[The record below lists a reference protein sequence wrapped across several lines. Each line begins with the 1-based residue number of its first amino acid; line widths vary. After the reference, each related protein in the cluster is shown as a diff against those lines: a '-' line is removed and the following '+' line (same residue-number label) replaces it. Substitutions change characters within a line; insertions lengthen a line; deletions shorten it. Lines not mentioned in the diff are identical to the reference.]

1 MKIRYLIAFALI
13 LIVWTFVCEWYHGKF
28 DKKEIK
34 SDSTLVVKWDTV
46 HDTLP
51 PAKGER
57 VVKYIKIPCSNSQP
71 DSLTSGGGVKDS
83 MPNSLITLP
92 IVQRKYTD
100 DSTYT
105 AYVSGAKIDSFPRL
119 DSVSV
124 RQKTIERTVTNTIYE
139 EKHGLRLKLRPAL
152 TGGYDPARKQWGFMV
167 GGAVVIDW

>member
-13 LIVWTFVCEWYHGKF
+13 LIMWTFVCEWYHGKF

-34 SDSTLVVKWDTV
+34 SDTTLVVKWDTV
-46 HDTLP
+46 HDSLP

-71 DSLTSGGGVKDS
+71 DSLTSGGGIKDS
-83 MPNSLITLP
+83 MPNSLMTLP
-92 IVQRKYTD
+92 IVQRTYTD

-119 DSVSV
+119 DSIAV
-124 RQKTIERTVTNTIYE
+124 RQKTIERTITNTIYKT
-139 EKHGLRLKLRPAL
+139 KHCLRFKIRPAAG
-152 TGGYDPARKQWGFMV
+152 GGYDPLNKQWGVYV
-167 GGAVVIDW
+167 GGAVVLDW

>member
-1 MKIRYLIAFALI
+1 MKTRHLIAFALI

-28 DKKEIK
+28 DKKEFK
-34 SDSTLVVKWDTV
+34 SDTTLVEKWDTI

-51 PAKGER
+51 PVKGER
-57 VVKYIKIPCSNSQP
+57 VVKYITIPCSNSQP
-71 DSLTSGGGVKDS
+71 DSLTSGGVIKDS

-119 DSVSV
+119 DSIMV
-124 RQKTIERTVTNTIYE
+124 RQKTIERTITNNIYRDRN
-139 EKHGLRLKLRPAL
+139 GLKVKLRPSVSA
-152 TGGYDPARKQWGFMV
+152 GYDPLNKQWGVML

>member
-1 MKIRYLIAFALI
+1 MKTRHLIAFALI

-34 SDSTLVVKWDTV
+34 F

-119 DSVSV
+119 DSISV
-124 RQKTIERTVTNTIYE
+124 RQKTIEGTVTNTIYK

-152 TGGYDPARKQWGFMV
+152 TGGYDPIHKQWGFMV
-167 GGAVVIDW
+167 GGSVVIDW

>member
-13 LIVWTFVCEWYHGKF
+13 LIVWTFVCEWYHSKF

-34 SDSTLVVKWDTV
+34 SDTTLVEKWDTI

-57 VVKYIKIPCSNSQP
+57 VVKYITIPCSKTQP
-71 DSLTSGGGVKDS
+71 DSLISGGGIKDS

-119 DSVSV
+119 DSIMV
-124 RQKTIERTVTNTIYE
+124 RQKTIERTIINTIYKD
-139 EKHGLRLKLRPAL
+139 KHGLRFKIRPAAG
-152 TGGYDPARKQWGFMV
+152 GGYDPINKQWGVYV

>member
-1 MKIRYLIAFALI
+1 MKIRYLIAFAVI
-13 LIVWTFVCEWYHGKF
+13 LVVWTFVCEWYHGKF

-34 SDSTLVVKWDTV
+34 TEKVEVVKWDTV

-71 DSLTSGGGVKDS
+71 DSLTSGGGIKDS
-83 MPNSLITLP
+83 MPNSLIKLP

-119 DSVSV
+119 DSIMV
-124 RQKTIERTVTNTIYE
+124 RQKTIERTITNNIYRDR
-139 EKHGLRLKLRPAL
+139 KGLKVKLRPAVSA
-152 TGGYDPARKQWGFMV
+152 GYDPLNKQWGVML
-167 GGAVVIDW
+167 GGAVILDW

>member
-13 LIVWTFVCEWYHGKF
+13 LIVWTFICEWFHCKF
-28 DKKEIK
+28 GKKEIK
-34 SDSTLVVKWDTV
+34 SDTTLVEKWDTV

-57 VVKYIKIPCSNSQP
+57 VVKYITIPCSKTQP
-71 DSLTSGGGVKDS
+71 DSLTSGGSIKDS
-83 MPNSLITLP
+83 VPNSLITLP

-119 DSVSV
+119 DSIMV
-124 RQKTIERTVTNTIYE
+124 RQKTIERTIINTIYKD
-139 EKHGLRLKLRPAL
+139 KHGLRFKIRPAAG
-152 TGGYDPARKQWGFMV
+152 GGYDPINKQWGAYV

>member
-34 SDSTLVVKWDTV
+34 TDTTLVVKWDTV

-51 PAKGER
+51 EIRYEKKI
-57 VVKYIKIPCSNSQP
+57 KYIPVP
-71 DSLTSGGGVKDS
+71 DSIF
-83 MPNSLITLP
+83 ITDTITNEKVLP

-119 DSVSV
+119 DSISV

-139 EKHGLRLKLRPAL
+139 EKHGLRLKLCPAL
-152 TGGYDPARKQWGFMV
+152 TGGYDPIHKQWGFMV

>member
-13 LIVWTFVCEWYHGKF
+13 LILWTFVCEWYHGKF

-34 SDSTLVVKWDTV
+34 SDTTLVVKWDTV

-51 PAKGER
+51 EIRYEKKI
-57 VVKYIKIPCSNSQP
+57 KYIPVP
-71 DSLTSGGGVKDS
+71 DSIF
-83 MPNSLITLP
+83 ITDTITNEKVLP

-119 DSVSV
+119 DSIMV
-124 RQKTIERTVTNTIYE
+124 RQKTIERTIINTIYKD
-139 EKHGLRLKLRPAL
+139 KHGLRFKIRPAAG
-152 TGGYDPARKQWGFMV
+152 GGYDPVRRQWGVYV

>member
-13 LIVWTFVCEWYHGKF
+13 LIVWTFFCEWYH
-28 DKKEIK
+28 DKYDKGEIK
-34 SDSTLVVKWDTV
+34 TDTTLVEKWDTV

-71 DSLTSGGGVKDS
+71 DSLTSGSGIKDS

-119 DSVSV
+119 DSIMV
-124 RQKTIERTVTNTIYE
+124 RQRTVERIITNTIYK
-139 EKHGLRLKLRPAL
+139 EKHGLRLKIRPAIG
-152 TGGYDPARKQWGFMV
+152 GGYDPLNKGWGV
-167 GGAVVIDW
+167 YAGGALVIDW

>member
-34 SDSTLVVKWDTV
+34 SDTTLVEKWDTV

-51 PAKGER
+51 PAKGEM

-71 DSLTSGGGVKDS
+71 DSLTSGGSIKDS

-105 AYVSGAKIDSFPRL
+105 AYVSGLRYDIYPRL
-119 DSVSV
+119 DSVIV
-124 RQKTIERTVTNTIYE
+124 CQKIIERTITNNIYRDRN
-139 EKHGLRLKLRPAL
+139 GLKVKLRPAVSA
-152 TGGYDPARKQWGFMV
+152 GYDPLNKQWGVML

>member
-13 LIVWTFVCEWYHGKF
+13 LIAWTFVCEWFHCKF

-34 SDSTLVVKWDTV
+34 SDTTLVEKWDTV

-51 PAKGER
+51 EIRYEKKI
-57 VVKYIKIPCSNSQP
+57 KYIPVP
-71 DSLTSGGGVKDS
+71 DSIF
-83 MPNSLITLP
+83 ITDTITNEKVLP
-92 IVQRKYTD
+92 VVQRKYTD

-119 DSVSV
+119 DSILV
-124 RQKTIERTVTNTIYE
+124 RQKTIERTIINTIYKD
-139 EKHGLRLKLRPAL
+139 KHGLRFKIRPAAG
-152 TGGYDPARKQWGFMV
+152 GGYDPIRRQWGMYV

>member
-1 MKIRYLIAFALI
+1 MKIKYLIAFALI
-13 LIVWTFVCEWYHGKF
+13 LIAWTFICEWYHFKF

-34 SDSTLVVKWDTV
+34 SDTTLVVKWDTV

-57 VVKYIKIPCSNSQP
+57 VVKYITIPCSKTQP
-71 DSLTSGGGVKDS
+71 DSLISGGAIKDS

-105 AYVSGAKIDSFPRL
+105 AYVSGLRYDIYPRL
-119 DSVSV
+119 DSVIV
-124 RQKTIERTVTNTIYE
+124 RQKIIERTITNNIYRDRN
-139 EKHGLRLKLRPAL
+139 GLKVKLRPAVSA
-152 TGGYDPARKQWGFMV
+152 GYDPLNKQWGVML
-167 GGAVVIDW
+167 GGAVILDW

>member
-34 SDSTLVVKWDTV
+34 TDTTLVVKWDTV

-51 PAKGER
+51 EIRYEKKI
-57 VVKYIKIPCSNSQP
+57 KYIPVP
-71 DSLTSGGGVKDS
+71 DSIF
-83 MPNSLITLP
+83 ITDTITNEKVLP

-119 DSVSV
+119 DSISV

-139 EKHGLRLKLRPAL
+139 EKQGLRLKLRPAL
-152 TGGYDPARKQWGFMV
+152 TGGYDPIHKQWGFMV

>member
-13 LIVWTFVCEWYHGKF
+13 LILWTFVCEWYHNKF

-34 SDSTLVVKWDTV
+34 SDTTLIVKWDTV

-51 PAKGER
+51 EIRYEKKI
-57 VVKYIKIPCSNSQP
+57 KYIPVP
-71 DSLTSGGGVKDS
+71 DSIF
-83 MPNSLITLP
+83 ITDTITNEKVLP

-119 DSVSV
+119 DSIMV
-124 RQKTIERTVTNTIYE
+124 RQKTIERTIINTIYKD
-139 EKHGLRLKLRPAL
+139 KHGLRFKLRPAAG
-152 TGGYDPARKQWGFMV
+152 GGYDPIRRQWGV
-167 GGAVVIDW
+167 YIGGAVVIDW

>member
-34 SDSTLVVKWDTV
+34 SDTTLVEKWDTV

-71 DSLTSGGGVKDS
+71 DSL
-83 MPNSLITLP
+83 ITLP

-105 AYVSGAKIDSFPRL
+105 AYISGAKIDSFPRL
-119 DSVSV
+119 DSISV
-124 RQKTIERTVTNTIYE
+124 RQKTIERTIINTIYKD
-139 EKHGLRLKLRPAL
+139 KHGLRFKLRPAAG
-152 TGGYDPARKQWGFMV
+152 GGYDPIRRQWGV
-167 GGAVVIDW
+167 YIGGAVVIDW

>member
-1 MKIRYLIAFALI
+1 MKIKYLIVFALI
-13 LIVWTFVCEWYHGKF
+13 LVVWTFVCEWYHGKF

-34 SDSTLVVKWDTV
+34 SDTTLVEKWDTV

-57 VVKYIKIPCSNSQP
+57 VVKYITIPCSNSQP
-71 DSLTSGGGVKDS
+71 DSLISGGSIKDS

-119 DSVSV
+119 DSIMV
-124 RQKTIERTVTNTIYE
+124 RQKTIERTIINTIYKD
-139 EKHGLRLKLRPAL
+139 KHGLRFKIRPAAG
-152 TGGYDPARKQWGFMV
+152 GGYDPIRRQWGMYV